1 MYTGTKNN
9 ASNNAIL
16 HGRPALMAAALCWTD
31 PKCVSL
37 PHEGSC
43 VHIAGACKSHL
54 LFASVSA
61 EFFSV
66 NTKLD
71 EPQLPPSNILLLLL
85 E

>member
-1 MYTGTKNN
+1 MSYCAGV
-9 ASNNAIL
+9 
-16 HGRPALMAAALCWTD
+16 PALAAAALCRTD
-31 PKCVSL
+31 PKCVFL

-43 VHIAGACKSHL
+43 VRIAGPCKRHL
-54 LFASVSA
+54 LFVSVFA

-66 NTKLD
+66 NTKTD